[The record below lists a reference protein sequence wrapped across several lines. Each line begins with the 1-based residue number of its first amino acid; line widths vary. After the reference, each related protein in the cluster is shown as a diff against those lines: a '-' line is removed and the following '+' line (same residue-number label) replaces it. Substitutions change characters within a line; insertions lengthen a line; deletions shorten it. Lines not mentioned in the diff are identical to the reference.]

1 MVAARKVRP
10 NKIKKE
16 MKPLTSA
23 DFENDWAKERQFLEL
38 GAERN
43 LRPAPH
49 HPLYFPEESP
59 RETRDKE
66 LQSIVEQNIKASQ

>member
-1 MVAARKVRP
+1 MNQDEIIAA
-10 NKIKKE
+10 NKLTADEHDWQKE
-16 MKPLTSA
+16 QRRIEM
-23 DFENDWAKERQFLEL
+23 
-38 GAERN
+38 GAEQK